1 MGTDTIAQAPVLVG
15 PSVAGTPV
23 VYVSGAIVVVLLTF
37 AGTWVGSLV
46 TVAHEGGHIV
56 VAILTLR
63 KPRVFH
69 VNETTGGGETL
80 IEAGWGAGLILSVLA
95 GYLTPPLVGLAGA
108 NLLLAGK
115 AWSLLW
121 ASVILLF
128 GAYFKAKN
136 LFTILIVTLAGA
148 GIGWTAIRGW
158 PELQAGVAVG
168 LVWLML
174 IGSVRSLVALR
185 FGGDGSDAAILADNT
200 LIPRIL
206 WVALFWFVAIV
217 CLWVGGRR
225 LLGV

>member
-1 MGTDTIAQAPVLVG
+1 MGASTLAQAPVLVG
-15 PSVAGTPV
+15 PSVAGTPMV
-23 VYVSGAIVVVLLTF
+23 HVSGFIVVVLLAF
-37 AGTWVGSLV
+37 ARTWVESLV

-56 VAILTLR
+56 AAILTLR
-63 KPRVFH
+63 KPSVFY
-69 VNETTGGGETL
+69 VNETKGGGATEFGG
-80 IEAGWGAGLILSVLA
+80 GWGAGIVIVYLA

-121 ASVILLF
+121 ASLILLF
-128 GAYFKAKN
+128 GAYFQAKG
-136 LFTILIVTLAGA
+136 LFSVLVVTLAGA

-158 PELQAGVAVG
+158 PELQVGVAAG

-174 IGSVRSLVALR
+174 IGGVTTLLGMR
-185 FGGDGSDAAILADNT
+185 FGVDKSDAAMLARFA
-200 LIPRIL
+200 LLPRIV